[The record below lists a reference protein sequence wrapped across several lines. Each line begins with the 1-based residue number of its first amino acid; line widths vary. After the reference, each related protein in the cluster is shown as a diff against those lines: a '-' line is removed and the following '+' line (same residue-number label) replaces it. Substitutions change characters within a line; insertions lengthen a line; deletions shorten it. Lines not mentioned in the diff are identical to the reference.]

1 MCPRHAAKV
10 GTFVPPP
17 GSPSLIRIILFLPFL
32 GLQNSA
38 NQRLKHRIFFFFIYF
53 RVLKAIDICRTA
65 QALIQLNKTQLLL
78 TRNICISFLCASA
91 VSFARLWHI
100 VPIQSHEASNCYG
113 QKMEK
118 IQMATVIAQQAQS
131 VVSQELDEDGD
142 RDSRS
147 AEERDRKWAQ
157 TTNKQASNKRTN

>member
-1 MCPRHAAKV
+1 MCPRHATKV

-32 GLQNSA
+32 GLQKFESTPQA
-38 NQRLKHRIFFFFIYF
+38 SIFFFIFF
-53 RVLKAIDICRTA
+53 LVLKAIDICRTA

-157 TTNKQASNKRTN
+157 TTNKQESNKRTN

>member
-1 MCPRHAAKV
+1 
-10 GTFVPPP
+10 
-17 GSPSLIRIILFLPFL
+17 
-32 GLQNSA
+32 
-38 NQRLKHRIFFFFIYF
+38 
-53 RVLKAIDICRTA
+53 VLKAIDICRTA